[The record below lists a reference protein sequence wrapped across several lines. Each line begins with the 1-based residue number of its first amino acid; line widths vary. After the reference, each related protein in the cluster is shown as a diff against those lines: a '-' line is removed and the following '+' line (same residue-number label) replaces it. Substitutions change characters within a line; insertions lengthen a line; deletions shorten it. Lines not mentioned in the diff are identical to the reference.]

1 MSTGGLVLIGWL
13 LDIAMLKSFWPGP
26 VTMKANAA
34 LAFVFGGC
42 ALWML
47 GSDPADPFAGR
58 RRRFGQVFASIVV
71 LIGLLTLGE
80 YFFGWDLGIDQ
91 WLFEDAHGLVDT
103 AHRGRMP
110 HITALNFVVIGLALQ
125 LLHFR
130 SGLLAAQLLSLLATL
145 VSLLALVGYAYGVQ
159 SF

>member
-13 LDIAMLKSFWPGP
+13 LDIAPLKSVWPGL
-26 VTMKANAA
+26 VAMKANAA
-34 LAFVFGGC
+34 LAFVFEGC

-80 YFFGWDLGIDQ
+80 YFFGWDLGDRKS
-91 WLFEDAHGLVDT
+91 T
-103 AHRGRMP
+103 R
-110 HITALNFVVIGLALQ
+110 LNSSHANN
-125 LLHFR
+125 
-130 SGLLAAQLLSLLATL
+130 S
-145 VSLLALVGYAYGVQ
+145 YAVFCLKKKNT
-159 SF
+159 ST

>member
-13 LDIAMLKSFWPGP
+13 LDVPSLKSVWPGQ

-47 GSDPADPFAGR
+47 GADPADSFAGR
-58 RRRFGQVFASIVV
+58 RRRIGQVFACIVAS
-71 LIGLLTLGE
+71 IGLLTLGE

-91 WLFEDAHGLVDT
+91 WLFHDAHGPAET
-103 AHRGRMP
+103 PHRGRMP
-110 HITALNFVVIGLALQ
+110 HITALNFAVIGLALQ
-125 LLHFR
+125 LFHFR
-130 SGLLAAQLLSLLATL
+130 CGLLAAQLLSLLA
-145 VSLLALVGYAYGVQ
+145 S
-159 SF
+159 